1 MRRSARQLAQLSAI
15 AGAEFTL
22 TGAGE
27 PERLSGA
34 RVSSSFFGMVGIGP
48 ALGRGFTQDEDV
60 PGRNRVVIISH
71 DLWRARF
78 GGDPSIVGRPVSLNG
93 GSYVVIGVMPEG
105 FLFPMGRQLHQ
116 YVPLGPRV
124 DVWTPMAFS
133 KDEIESEGSWNYGV
147 IARLNPG
154 VKPAAAQEE
163 LNAIARAVSERVR
176 VQTKGADIDIGFRLG
191 PLRDVF
197 SGNVRREL
205 LLLMAAVALL
215 LLIAGVNLA
224 NLLAARASSRM
235 RELATR
241 AAIGAS
247 RGRLL
252 RQVVTESALLALCGA
267 AVAIVT
273 AYWSLQVLG
282 SLAPPDV
289 QVAIAS
295 SGLSAPVLLFTVG
308 AALASGVIV
317 GLVPALEIGRRDVFH
332 DLRDGS
338 RAATS
343 ARGTRSGQALVA
355 IETALTCGLA
365 IVAALLLHSF
375 YNVLQVD
382 KGFRADRVLAVD
394 VSLPGSY
401 STAQSDIFYQQLLE
415 RVGTLPGVQSTG
427 AVNVLPLVDESMTRL
442 IRLETD
448 ADYHHDVDRP
458 VAVYRVAT
466 PGYFSTLGVPIRA
479 GRIFQAQEPQPVAVI
494 SAGLAQRLWP
504 GKSTASVVGR
514 HVRAGDL
521 DSPLLTVVGVVAD
534 VRSGALDREPMP
546 AIYRPQRNSGFSRL
560 TVVARTV
567 GDPAALP
574 AAVRA
579 EIGRL
584 DRNLPV
590 GAMRTLDDVVLAS
603 VGTRRFQAMLVTLF
617 AMLALALAVV
627 GVYGVTS
634 YAVTRQAR
642 EIGVRIAL
650 GARPTR
656 VVTSVLSRGLRPVA
670 IGLVAGLALAAS
682 GGRVIGTFLYGVGP
696 TDPAAFAIATGVLL
710 VAAAIACY
718 LPARRAAAV
727 DPVAVLRLE

>member
-1 MRRSARQLAQLSAI
+1 
-15 AGAEFTL
+15 
-22 TGAGE
+22 
-27 PERLSGA
+27 
-34 RVSSSFFGMVGIGP
+34 
-48 ALGRGFTQDEDV
+48 
-60 PGRNRVVIISH
+60 
-71 DLWRARF
+71 
-78 GGDPSIVGRPVSLNG
+78 
-93 GSYVVIGVMPEG
+93 
-105 FLFPMGRQLHQ
+105 
-116 YVPLGPRV
+116 
-124 DVWTPMAFS
+124 
-133 KDEIESEGSWNYGV
+133 
-147 IARLNPG
+147 
-154 VKPAAAQEE
+154 
-163 LNAIARAVSERVR
+163 
-176 VQTKGADIDIGFRLG
+176 
-191 PLRDVF
+191 VF

-215 LLIAGVNLA
+215 LLIACVNLA
-224 NLLAARASSRM
+224 NLLTARASSRM

-252 RQVVTESALLALCGA
+252 RQVLTESALIALCGA
-267 AVAIVT
+267 AVAIIT

-282 SLAPPDV
+282 TVAPPDV
-289 QVAIAS
+289 GIALAS
-295 SGLSAPVLLFTVG
+295 SGLSAPVLLFTIV
-308 AALASGVIV
+308 AALASGLVV
-317 GLVPALEIGRRDVFH
+317 GLVPALEIGRRGLFH

-355 IETALTCGLA
+355 VETALTCGLA

-375 YNVLQVD
+375 FNVLQVD
-382 KGFRADRVLAVD
+382 KGFSADRVLAVD
-394 VSLPGSY
+394 LSLPRSY
-401 STAQSDIFYQQLLE
+401 STPQTDVFYQQLLE
-415 RVGTLPGVQSTG
+415 RVGGLPGVQSTG
-427 AVNVLPLVDESMTRL
+427 AVTVLPLVDESMTRL

-458 VAVYRVAT
+458 VAVYRMAT
-466 PGYFSTLGVPIRA
+466 PGYFTTLGVPLRA
-479 GRIFQAQEPQPVAVI
+479 GRIFAEQEPQRVAVI

-504 GKSTASVVGR
+504 GEPVASVVGH

-534 VRSGALDREPMP
+534 VRSGALDREAMP
-546 AIYRPQRNSGFSRL
+546 AIYLPQRSSGWSRL
-560 TVVARTV
+560 TVVMRTA
-567 GDPAALP
+567 GDPTALSS
-574 AAVRA
+574 AVRA
-579 EIGRL
+579 EISRL

-603 VGTRRFQAMLVTLF
+603 VGTRRFQATLVTLF

-650 GARPTR
+650 GARPAR
-656 VVTSVLSRGLRPVA
+656 VVASVLSRGLRPVA
-670 IGLVAGLALAAS
+670 IGLAAGLVAAAL
-682 GGRVIGTFLYGVGP
+682 GGRVIGTFLFGIGP

-710 VAAAIACY
+710 VAAALACY